1 MDYDPYEHDDIPR
14 RPDGRV
20 KQVYESVELPN
31 YVPSKRSHRH
41 RRETYDPWYSSLESP
56 NSTDWKRQDRYERFD
71 RNATWALVTTYL
83 ELITGVIAY
92 YWMYQTGRLES
103 LGHVRFLA
111 VAFGV
116 FLFSDVAFILYFLI
130 ESVRTNW
137 KFRCF
142 VVIVWIAIP
151 LMANLG
157 MLLSLIR

>member
-1 MDYDPYEHDDIPR
+1 MDYDEYEHDDIPR
-14 RPDGRV
+14 RPDGKV

-31 YVPSKRSHRH
+31 YVPSKRTQH
-41 RRETYDPWYSSLESP
+41 RRREVMDPWYSSLESP

-71 RNATWALVTTYL
+71 NNATLAFVTTYL
-83 ELITGVIAY
+83 ELLTGAVAY
-92 YWMYQTGRLES
+92 YWLYMSGRLES
-103 LGHVRFLA
+103 LSALRLLA

-116 FLFSDVAFILYFLI
+116 FLFSDIAFILYFLI

-157 MLLSLIR
+157 MLLSLI